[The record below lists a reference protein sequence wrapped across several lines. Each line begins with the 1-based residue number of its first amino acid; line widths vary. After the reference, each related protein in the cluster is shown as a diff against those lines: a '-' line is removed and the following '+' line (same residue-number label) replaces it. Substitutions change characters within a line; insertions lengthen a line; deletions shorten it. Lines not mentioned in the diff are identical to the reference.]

1 MMSIKCVLLSK
12 KSKKF
17 NLHPFPYATPCKS
30 KAILTKWLKGAV
42 HLHQCPLT
50 LILLKWNYEVT
61 AHLRNFTQSNEAGL
75 INRQGIVY
83 PSLLLALWG
92 PPPQLLGHRGTSII
106 FSHKNEKSLHGS
118 EVNEISAT
126 NMKQFFPLPK
136 ALRWKERTKS
146 QSFQRAVSSLTQDS
160 LSSWFALRGACHLAS
175 VYPSCSVP

>member
-1 MMSIKCVLLSK
+1 MMSIKCVLLSE

-17 NLHPFPYATPCKS
+17 NLPPFPYATPCKS

-92 PPPQLLGHRGTSII
+92 PPPQPLGHRGTSII
-106 FSHKNEKSLHGS
+106 FGHKNEKLLLELIWS
-118 EVNEISAT
+118 N
-126 NMKQFFPLPK
+126 FFPSQKHSDEKKGLNH
-136 ALRWKERTKS
+136 RVSKEL
-146 QSFQRAVSSLTQDS
+146 SL
-160 LSSWFALRGACHLAS
+160 L
-175 VYPSCSVP
+175 